1 MTTAS
6 SIIKEQ
12 TIQQG
17 QKKMED
23 INTGE
28 EEVWSL
34 LYRDDRIV
42 SL

>member
-17 QKKMED
+17 RKKMKD

-28 EEVWSL
+28 EEV
-34 LYRDDRIV
+34 
-42 SL
+42 